1 MATNNAKMYDL
12 QTLIEA
18 GIDPKTG
25 LPIRMGDMADLSQA
39 YYTLLKEMD
48 RQDFVNKGTW
58 YNLPGDLTGELLER
72 ILYYRG
78 QGAFF
83 YMKEND
89 RFYFLPY
96 ALAGDIDVYG
106 RYKYITP
113 VAFGGVNQEK
123 EDKAWI
129 PGLKKKVVL
138 DITKLDFKD
147 FDDACVLLKD
157 RSEGLS
163 QRIIDRSTL
172 TDPIIKSMSEV
183 IPMCRTNLLSNCGI
197 KGMKVNGEGEA
208 ANVKM
213 ASRAI
218 SKAAMSGDPWIP
230 IVGMADFQDLTT
242 NGGLSTEDYLSYFQA
257 LDNLRM
263 KTHGFESG
271 GIFEKKSHMLED
283 EQAMNSGRSSR
294 VLDDTVKARQEF
306 CTTCNILWGLDM
318 WYEPADSTVC
328 ADQNMDGML
337 SYDESPEEQG
347 VDDGN

>member
-1 MATNNAKMYDL
+1 MTNNAKIIDIS
-12 QTLIEA
+12 TLIEA

-25 LPIRMGDMADLSQA
+25 LPIKLTDIDDGNLLVA
-39 YYTLLKEMD
+39 YTQILKEMD
-48 RQDFVNKGTW
+48 RQDFINKGTW
-58 YNLPGDLTGELLER
+58 YNLPGDLTGELIER

-106 RYKYITP
+106 RYKQITP
-113 VAFGGVNQEK
+113 VAFGGVN
-123 EDKAWI
+123 EDKIWI
-129 PGLKKKVVL
+129 PGLKKNVVL
-138 DITKLDFKD
+138 DITKLDYKD

-172 TDPIIKSMSEV
+172 NDPLIQSMAE
-183 IPMCRTNLLSNCGI
+183 ILPMCRTNLLANSGI
-197 KGMKVNGEGEA
+197 KGMKVNNEGEA
-208 ANVKM
+208 QNVKM

-218 SKAAMSGDPWIP
+218 TKAARSGSPWIP

-242 NGGLSTEDYLSYFQA
+242 NGGLSTEDYLSYFQS

-271 GIFEKKSHMLED
+271 GIFEKKSHMLQD

-294 VLDDTVKARQEF
+294 ILDDTVKARQDF
-306 CTTCNILWGLDM
+306 CTTCNILWGLEM
-318 WYEPADSTVC
+318 WYEPADSSVN
-328 ADQNMDGML
+328 ADQNMDGTL
-337 SYDESPEEQG
+337 AESQSPEEQG
-347 VDDGN
+347 VQDGN